1 MVTIRE
7 NQNANFNVNNID
19 EETLKKAS
27 EKTGID
33 IEKIKKAAS
42 TGNVSELLNNL
53 GKDDS
58 KKVKKLLSNK
68 DAALKFLSTPKA
80 QQLLKKFLGG
90 K

>member
-68 DAALKFLSTPKA
+68 DAALKFLSTTKA
-80 QQLLKKFLGG
+80 QQ
-90 K
+90 

>member
-1 MVTIRE
+1 MIIIKE
-7 NQNANFNVNNID
+7 NKNSSFNFNNID

-33 IEKIKKAAS
+33 IQKIKKAAS

-53 GKDDS
+53 GSDDS
-58 KKVKKLLSNK
+58 KKVKKLLSDK

-80 QQLLKKFLGG
+80 QQLLKKFFGG